1 MANLSPL
8 YPGRQVKSEC
18 TFLFFLFIYS
28 KAEKV
33 RKRIVIELILYLIL
47 NSGERNVVDGK
58 YLLFFVSLLKD
69 AVALGIKYDMLR
81 KM

>member
-8 YPGRQVKSEC
+8 YPGRQVKNEY
-18 TFLFFLFIYS
+18 TFLLFLSMSF

-47 NSGERNVVDGK
+47 NSERKNVVDGK
-58 YLLFFVSLLKD
+58 YLLFLYHYLK
-69 AVALGIKYDMLR
+69 MLWL
-81 KM
+81 

>member
-8 YPGRQVKSEC
+8 YPGRQVKSER
-18 TFLFFLFIYS
+18 TFLLFLSMYF

-47 NSGERNVVDGK
+47 NSGGRNVVDGK
-58 YLLFFVSLLKD
+58 CLLFL
-69 AVALGIKYDMLR
+69 YHT
-81 KM
+81 